1 MSDQK
6 ESLDV
11 NAKSIEEAIEQG
23 LTQLGLAR
31 DQVNI
36 EIINEGKRGLFGL
49 GSEDAVVRLTPKNQ
63 PQTTVD
69 LQAASNNTPEPPD
82 VLSEPATETTS
93 DQPETSIEPPA
104 DDRPQSVDI
113 SDEQPDEN
121 TIEKIGTAYLSDLLK
136 LMGVQAQVQ
145 TRLATD
151 LVEPGED
158 APLVFDV
165 VGKDLGILIGRHN
178 ETLQALQYMLRLMI
192 SKETGQWQP
201 VVVDVESYRA
211 RRRDSL
217 RKLALRMA
225 ERAAVNNER
234 VVMEAMPAYERR
246 IIHITLRDHPDVI
259 TKSIGHDRSRKVTII
274 PK

>member
-63 PQTTVD
+63 PQTTID

>member
-1 MSDQK
+1 MPDQK

-23 LTQLGLAR
+23 LAQLGLAR

-49 GSEDAVVRLTPKNQ
+49 GSEDATVRLTPKNQ
-63 PQTTVD
+63 PRTTV
-69 LQAASNNTPEPPD
+69 T
-82 VLSEPATETTS
+82 
-93 DQPETSIEPPA
+93 PPA
-104 DDRPQSVDI
+104 ALDASSI
-113 SDEQPDEN
+113 SNTLPPEKANNYQPDETTEPAAEQGHSPN
-121 TIEKIGTAYLSDLLK
+121 NGDERPENIVEKIGTVYLSNLLK
-136 LMGVQAQVQ
+136 LMGIQAEVK
-145 TRLATD
+145 TRIATD
-151 LVEPGED
+151 LVEPGEE

-165 VGKDLGILIGRHN
+165 VGKDLGILIGRRN
-178 ETLQALQYMLRLMI
+178 ETLQAIQYMLRLMI
-192 SKETGQWQP
+192 SKEIGQWQP

-217 RKLALRMA
+217 RKMALRMA
-225 ERAAVNNER
+225 ERAAANNER